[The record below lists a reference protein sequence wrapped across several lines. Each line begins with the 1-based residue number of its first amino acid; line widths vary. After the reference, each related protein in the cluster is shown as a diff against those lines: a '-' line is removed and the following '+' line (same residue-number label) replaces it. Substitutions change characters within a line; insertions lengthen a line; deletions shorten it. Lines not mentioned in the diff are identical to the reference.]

1 MKSDNA
7 QPRAGEF
14 IASLLALDDE
24 GRPLWPA
31 AELQVALRKELARPL
46 QDYAET
52 LDRFG
57 LPVAVR
63 EDALTGTLAQLLLHD
78 PAPSVAALRALK
90 SFAKH
95 EVNTPRASLPP
106 DVALLLYY
114 GAIIAARLR
123 RNERI
128 SRLKD
133 DDLRRGLNWAAR
145 QLWIDPTTRDLFL
158 QGLSHLRSPR
168 SRWRHQ

>member
-1 MKSDNA
+1 M
-7 QPRAGEF
+7 PRAAEAGARHRQDQFVEEEP
-14 IASLLALDDE
+14 DE
-24 GRPLWPA
+24 GHVVRDRG
-31 AELQVALRKELARPL
+31 LREHVER
-46 QDYAET
+46 
-52 LDRFG
+52 
-57 LPVAVR
+57 AVR

-78 PAPSVAALRALK
+78 PSPSVAALRALK

-95 EVNTPRASLPP
+95 EVNTPRATLPP

-145 QLWIDPTTRDLFL
+145 QLWMKPPVSTQSKEMMNSPPNEATTRVI
-158 QGLSHLRSPR
+158 QGVPILYGSYRIVRREL
-168 SRWRHQ
+168 